1 MSGGAGYEILSIDD
15 LDQYPSENGTQVLL
29 PIRRRLGFEPFGV
42 NAWLGREA
50 GDHVIERH
58 REAEGPEELY
68 VVLRGE
74 ARFTL
79 DDETFEA
86 PIGTLVHAPPGTL
99 REAIAAVPGTV
110 VLAMGAKPGEAFAPS
125 PWEDFAVAFGRLRAG
140 DEAGGREAMNEALA
154 RDPDAW
160 QGAYNAAC
168 FEAVAGHDD
177 AALDQLR
184 RAVAVG
190 GDEVRTYAESDADFD
205 ALRNDPLFREALS

>member
-1 MSGGAGYEILSIDD
+1 VTGGPGYEILSIDE
-15 LDQYPSENGTQVLL
+15 LDQYPSANGTQVLL

-58 REAEGPEELY
+58 RESQGPEELY

-79 DDETFEA
+79 GEETFEA
-86 PIGTLVHAPPGTL
+86 PIGTLVHAPPDTL
-99 REAIAAVPGTV
+99 REAIAVEPGTV
-110 VLAMGAKPGEAFAPS
+110 ILAMGAKPGEAFTPS
-125 PWEDFAVAFGRLRAG
+125 PWEDFAVAFARLRAG

-154 RDPDAW
+154 RDPVAW

-168 FEAVAGHDD
+168 FEALAGNDE
-177 AALDQLR
+177 AAVDQLK
-184 RAVAVG
+184 RAVAAG
-190 GDEVRTYAESDADFD
+190 GDEVRGYAETDTDFD
-205 ALRNDPLFREALS
+205 ALRSDPRFREALS